1 MTKNIKVAVI
11 GAGMMG
17 KNHLKT
23 YANMPGVKLVGIYDV
38 FPDAAKAAAKTYGIK
53 AFSSMEEVAKK
64 TEGVKDCVVN
74 FMTLKMEV
82 EFEDGADEKS
92 VMKMVEKNCKK
103 VEDDCEIFYD

>member
-1 MTKNIKVAVI
+1 MNNCSYIKYFVEPDMKKKYAVEVDC
-11 GAGMMG
+11 
-17 KNHLKT
+17 
-23 YANMPGVKLVGIYDV
+23 ANCASK
-38 FPDAAKAAAKTYGIK
+38 
-53 AFSSMEEVAKK
+53 MEEAAKK